1 MLHRGDDCAL
11 DMLDGDPDLED
22 GGDTE
27 SNGDEADFSGYA
39 EELLTCHWSG
49 DGMAQAHP
57 MIRASPAA
65 SQHAGE
71 FAGMP
76 NPPVI
81 YDFRGMRRR

>member
-1 MLHRGDDCAL
+1 VLHRGDDCAL

-49 DGMAQAHP
+49 GWDGAG
-57 MIRASPAA
+57 SPHDPRFSSRIAA
-65 SQHAGE
+65 CGRVCRHAKP
-71 FAGMP
+71 AR
-76 NPPVI
+76 NL
-81 YDFRGMRRR
+81 